1 MGQHNIPLPLVKGH
15 RLELCN
21 EDLEELQ
28 DGRFSVLSHAFR
40 QEGLSRSLIAAQG
53 LKMKTRL
60 SEDGTKLIATYEL
73 HPFDFDRSGRVQAW
87 TFLRM
92 LEFARIA
99 AIRPLIK
106 ERTGTQ
112 NDGATAFVRYQEV
125 DFAPRFYAVVK
136 PDSSLIMSTYLGYVG
151 RSSLFYKYD
160 IRSGTSNDVIG
171 RSSTQMVRVNR
182 QTRRPIAWPD
192 ALIENLSK
200 KGLDRPAV
208 PGPFKERP
216 APMFVC
222 KVTVHNSDIDVRQ
235 HTNQSVYLR
244 YCLDAAAVG
253 ARKNVFS
260 VVKDTALCPIRKV
273 GILYQKEA
281 LIGDELTV
289 ELWEDQGCAETLCFQ
304 IKRGKEDITQV
315 TVQFYT
321 EKAKLGH
328 WEGHLKLW
336 ILAAIIDSNQL
347 AILSGDKA
355 RLRIP
360 GLLETVTG
368 FARYQEFRIEPAFY
382 TKLRAGDR
390 VTVTMSVSHV
400 GRTSWLLEGDLRLA
414 STGEVLCC
422 SLGQGVLVNVATR
435 KPTAVP
441 DNLRKLF
448 PKKDPLSQLEVPTP
462 LDPGQTCRHDFVAL
476 PSDSDMNEHTNF
488 TTYIRFCVDAVAT
501 LVRKGIFLKK
511 DQFRVKKIS
520 LLFQNETKEGENVT
534 VEAAEDS
541 VRPHCLHFQVKRG
554 SDNIVKLHPRNVTPW
569 KLALLIGYA
578 RLAAITEKSV
588 FLLPGYLKTITSFLR
603 YQEFL
608 LEPAFYTDVKPR
620 SFVVVTVGVGY
631 VGRTSYEL
639 KGDVRLAGSGV
650 VLCRFS
656 VMSVVVDIST
666 RRPVALPETLRR
678 KGRGPRPTSCL
689 PFSSKPPATHS
700 QRFDVRESDLDFNG
714 HTNQS
719 NYIRFCSDAAAFA
732 TKLGRYPSLK
742 GDLLKYPL
750 KKIAMLY
757 EKEAL
762 LGDPLQVESWEIP
775 SKPVSLGF
783 KVTRGNDDVIR
794 GLFELYG
801 EHAQRAKL

>member
-1 MGQHNIPLPLVKGH
+1 M
-15 RLELCN
+15 
-21 EDLEELQ
+21 
-28 DGRFSVLSHAFR
+28 
-40 QEGLSRSLIAAQG
+40 
-53 LKMKTRL
+53 
-60 SEDGTKLIATYEL
+60 
-73 HPFDFDRSGRVQAW
+73 
-87 TFLRM
+87 FLRM

-106 ERTGTQ
+106 EHTGPQ
-112 NDGATAFVRYQEV
+112 NDRATAFVRYQEAE
-125 DFAPRFYAVVK
+125 FAPRFYAIVK
-136 PDSSLIMSTYLGYVG
+136 PDSSLMMSTYLGYVG
-151 RSSLFYKYD
+151 RSSLFYNYD
-160 IRSGTSNDVIG
+160 IRSSTSNNIIG

-192 ALIENLSK
+192 ALIENL
-200 KGLDRPAV
+200 R
-208 PGPFKERP
+208 
-216 APMFVC
+216 
-222 KVTVHNSDIDVRQ
+222 
-235 HTNQSVYLR
+235 
-244 YCLDAAAVG
+244 
-253 ARKNVFS
+253 
-260 VVKDTALCPIRKV
+260 
-273 GILYQKEA
+273 
-281 LIGDELTV
+281 
-289 ELWEDQGCAETLCFQ
+289 
-304 IKRGKEDITQV
+304 
-315 TVQFYT
+315 
-321 EKAKLGH
+321 
-328 WEGHLKLW
+328 HLKLW

-390 VTVTMSVSHV
+390 VTSTMSVSHV
-400 GRTSWLLEGDLRLA
+400 GRTSWLLEGDLRLT
-414 STGEVLCC
+414 STGEVLCY
-422 SLGQGVLVNVATR
+422 SLGQGVLVNIVTR

-448 PKKDPLSQLEVPTP
+448 PKKDPLPQLEVPTP
-462 LDPGQTCRHDFVAL
+462 LDPGKTCRHNFVAL

-488 TTYIRFCVDAVAT
+488 ATYIRFCLDATAAS
-501 LVRKGIFLKK
+501 VRKGAFPFLNKGQPK
-511 DQFRVKKIS
+511 VKKIS

-534 VEAAEDS
+534 VEAAEDL
-541 VRPHCLHFQVKRG
+541 V
-554 SDNIVKLHPRNVTPW
+554 RNVTPW

-620 SFVVVTVGVGY
+620 SFVVVTVGVGH

-639 KGDVRLAGSGV
+639 KGDVQLAGSGA

-666 RRPVALPETLRR
+666 RRPVPLPETLRR
-678 KGRGPRPTSCL
+678 RGHGPRPESCL
-689 PFSSKPPATHS
+689 PFASALPATHS

-719 NYIRFCSDAAAFA
+719 NYIRFCCDAAASA
-732 TKLGRYPSLK
+732 VKSGRYPSLK
-742 GDLLKYPL
+742 RDLLSYRL

-757 EKEAL
+757 ENEAL

-783 KVTRGNDDVIR
+783 KVTRGNDDVIQ

-801 EHAQRAKL
+801 EHAQKAKL